1 MQVNDSK
8 EQMVF
13 YCRCFSFLLEEKEE
27 TEHETKTQTKSTATD
42 TFYTAGSDFNRSASS
57 IHARTSLADKPSNLR
72 VFTLAELNEATENFC
87 IDSKIGEGDFGTVY
101 KGVINSLDHEIHV
114 AVKLA
119 NKSLQVLNSNR

>member
-1 MQVNDSK
+1 
-8 EQMVF
+8 MVF
-13 YCRCFSFLLEEKEE
+13 YCRCFSFLLEGKEE

-87 IDSKIGEGDFGTVY
+87 IDMKIGEGDFGTVY
-101 KGVINSLDHEIHV
+101 KGVIKSLDHEIHV

-119 NKSLQVLNSNR
+119 NKSLQVLHSNR